1 MRKVVELVSAHPYM
15 PNSDPGIKREMLKE
29 IGVQSVEEL
38 FADIPEGTRLKKR
51 LQLPPAKSEYQ
62 VRREV
67 EAILSRNKTCG
78 DLVSFLGAGC
88 WPHYVPAVC
97 DEINSRSEFLTAY
110 AGDVYS
116 DLGRYQAF
124 FEFQSM
130 IGNLVAMDVVG
141 FPWYSWG
148 SVSADSARMAVM
160 ITDRHEILTPRTVSP
175 DRLSIMRRHC
185 EGLADVKLI
194 ENDPVSGQASLDDM
208 RSKISSRTAAVY
220 IENPTYLGFVESQC
234 EEISKIAHDHG
245 ALLAVGVE
253 PLSLGILTPP
263 GEYGADIVCGEGQ
276 PLGIRM
282 NFGGGL
288 LGFLACRDIERFVSA
303 MPHRLISITTTERKG
318 EWGFTYVL
326 PERTMFAARDKA
338 RSFTG
343 TATALWAITAAVY
356 LSLLGPNGLRELAEV
371 IMQKSH
377 YAMKR
382 MSEIRGIKVPIF
394 KSCHFEEFTANF
406 DATEKT
412 VSQVN
417 KVLLSSGMIGGK
429 DISKEFPEL
438 GNTALYCVTE
448 MHTSADIDR
457 LAAALEEAV

>member
-1 MRKVVELVSAHPYM
+1 VELLPVHPYI
-15 PNSDPGIKREMLKE
+15 PNSDPETKREMLKE

-38 FADIPEGTRLKKR
+38 FADIPERIRLKKR
-51 LQLPPAKSEYQ
+51 LELPYAKSEYH

-67 EAILSRNKTCG
+67 EAILSRNRTCNE
-78 DLVSFLGAGC
+78 LISFLGAGC

-130 IGNLVAMDVVG
+130 IGDLVAMDVVS
-141 FPWYSWG
+141 FPWYGWG
-148 SVSADSARMAVM
+148 NV
-160 ITDRHEILTPRTVSP
+160 
-175 DRLSIMRRHC
+175 
-185 EGLADVKLI
+185 
-194 ENDPVSGQASLDDM
+194 
-208 RSKISSRTAAVY
+208 
-220 IENPTYLGFVESQC
+220 ENPTYLGFVESQC
-234 EEISKIAHDHG
+234 EEISEIAHDHG
-245 ALLAVGVE
+245 ALFTVGVE
-253 PLSLGILTPP
+253 PLSLGVLAPP

-276 PLGIRM
+276 PLGMHM

-288 LGFLACRDIERFVSA
+288 LGFLACRDDERFVSA
-303 MPHRLISITTTERKG
+303 MPHRLITITTTEQKG

-338 RSFTG
+338 KSFTG

-377 YAMKR
+377 YAIKR
-382 MSEIRGIKVPIF
+382 MSEIGGIKVPVF
-394 KSCHFEEFTANF
+394 NSCHFEEFTANF
-406 DATEKT
+406 DATRKT

-417 KVLLSSGMIGGK
+417 RALLNSGVIGGK
-429 DISKEFPEL
+429 DITGEFPEL

-448 MHTSADIDR
+448 MHTKADIDK
-457 LAAALEEAV
+457 LAAALEEAIR

>member
-1 MRKVVELVSAHPYM
+1 LPVHPYI
-15 PNSDPGIKREMLKE
+15 PNSVPETKREMLKE

-38 FADIPEGTRLKKR
+38 FADIPERIRLKKK
-51 LQLPPAKSEYQ
+51 LQLPHAKSEYQ
-62 VRREV
+62 ARRDI
-67 EAILSRNKTCG
+67 EAILSRNRTCG
-78 DLVSFLGAGC
+78 ELISFLGAGC

-130 IGNLVAMDVVG
+130 IGDLVAMDVVS

-148 SVSADSARMAVM
+148 SVCGDGARMAVM
-160 ITDRHEILTPRTVSP
+160 ITDRHEILAPRTVSP
-175 DRLSIMRRHC
+175 DRLSVMRGHC
-185 EGLADVKLI
+185 EGLADFKLI
-194 ENDPVSGQASLDDM
+194 KNDPESGQVDLEDLK
-208 RSKISSRTAAVY
+208 SKTSSKTAAVY
-220 IENPTYLGFVESQC
+220 IENPAYLGFVESQG
-234 EEISKIAHDHG
+234 EEISEIAHDHG
-245 ALLAVGVE
+245 ALFTVGVE
-253 PLSLGILTPP
+253 PLSLGVLAPP

-276 PLGIRM
+276 PLGMHM
-282 NFGGGL
+282 NYGGGL
-288 LGFLACRDIERFVSA
+288 LGFLACRDAERFVSA
-303 MPHRLISITTTERKG
+303 VPHRLITITTTERKG

-356 LSLLGPNGLRELAEV
+356 LSLLGPNGVRELAEV
-371 IMQKSH
+371 IMQKSQ

-382 MSEIRGIKVPIF
+382 ISEISGIKAPVF
-394 KSCHFEEFTANF
+394 NSCHFEEFTVNL
-406 DATEKT
+406 DGTGKT

-417 KVLLSSGMIGGK
+417 KTLLNSGIIGGK
-429 DISKEFPEL
+429 DIAKEFPEL

-448 MHTSADIDR
+448 IHTKANIDK
-457 LAAALEEAV
+457 LAAALEEAVR